1 MDNFLNYKAL
11 CFVEQNFAKKH
22 NAFFSHAAKGEA
34 GTVIKDSFWVLPL
47 DLTEETS
54 AKNFAGN
61 VSCMRCG
68 SEAEESFPPLDF
80 YVFDSI
86 SSTLDICHELS
97 AQGKVRPFS
106 SIVCREQTKG
116 RGQLR
121 REWKSLADNLYTAL
135 VLPDA
140 YPFNTEAAAPAV
152 GALFA
157 QALYNLGFSVE
168 LKWPNDLVQ
177 KGQTGYEK
185 VGGILLEERNGFLVA
200 GTGINLFSCPGDS
213 DLREN
218 FFISAGRLSGFGR
231 RENIGKFLNKFYNY
245 LAQGDGICL
254 PSTVQ
259 YLEKTDETDIFSA
272 ILGFWFALVKEI
284 KLCYE
289 KKILSCNTHTWNAL
303 CKKYLAF
310 LGDTVL
316 IKDALIKEDS
326 CANELFAGDLAG
338 QIIGLGQEGE
348 LLLSSQSGLM
358 CIVGGSITKFKG

>member
-1 MDNFLNYKAL
+1 MKCKAL
-11 CFVEQNFAKKH
+11 CFVEQDFAKKH
-22 NAFFSHAAKGEA
+22 DAFFSLAAKEGADAEN
-34 GTVIKDSFWVLPL
+34 KDGFLSLPL
-47 DLTEETS
+47 DLSEGIL
-54 AKNFAGN
+54 AGTAEKKFLG
-61 VSCMRCG
+61 RQCG
-68 SEAEESFPPLDF
+68 KESEESFSALDV

-86 SSTLDICHELS
+86 SSTLDICHGLS

-106 SIVCREQTKG
+106 SIVCRRQTKG

-135 VLPDA
+135 VLPDT

-157 QALYNLGFSVE
+157 QALNNLGFSVE

-177 KGQTGYEK
+177 KGQSGYEK
-185 VGGILLEERNGFLVA
+185 VGGILLEERNGFLAA
-200 GTGINLFSCPGDS
+200 GTGINLFSSPDDS
-213 DLREN
+213 ELRVN
-218 FFISAGRLSGFGR
+218 FCMSAGRLKGFSLK
-231 RENIGKFLNKFYNY
+231 ENQEKFLNNFYNS
-245 LAQGDGICL
+245 LGHVNGPCL
-254 PSTVQ
+254 PSPVQ
-259 YLEKTDETDIFSA
+259 RIEKTGETDNFPA

-289 KKILSCNTHTWNAL
+289 IKIISCNTHAWNAL

-316 IKDALIKEDS
+316 IKDALVKEDS
-326 CANELFAGDLAG
+326 GANELFAGDLAG